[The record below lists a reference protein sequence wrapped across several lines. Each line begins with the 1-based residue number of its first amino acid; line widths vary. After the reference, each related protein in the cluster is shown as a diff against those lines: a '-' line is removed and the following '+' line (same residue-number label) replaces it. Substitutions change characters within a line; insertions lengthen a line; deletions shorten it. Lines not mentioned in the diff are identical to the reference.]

1 MHRVLLI
8 ARRDYIAAVKAKA
21 FLIGLIVAPILF
33 GGGFIGI
40 GLMKKKPDLADRKLA
55 ILDLTGKA
63 AAHIAD
69 TIAAKQAK
77 EKEPGPRYVVEA
89 VTADR
94 LELSDRVRRRE
105 LYAFLVIPADSE
117 TVEYYTNASG
127 IEDMRSWLTGAIN
140 DGIRRARL
148 AGAGV
153 AASRFE
159 ALLAPVTVQSM
170 SLLSRGSAKPQK
182 KKDLEALMVPLA
194 TMMLLAMI
202 VLAST
207 SPMLGAVADDKTQR
221 VFEMLLG
228 SATPFELMLG
238 KVIASV
244 GLALTSSIFY
254 VTTGLF
260 VLQSLALMGLAPLS
274 VLPWFVVY
282 LVADVMVL
290 SSLGIA
296 LGAACGSPQEAQQ
309 LAMLVLAPVMIPL
322 FVFVPIM
329 QAPNGTM
336 AMALSLF
343 PPFTPILMM
352 LRQTLPGGVPA
363 WQPWVGLIGVAVWT
377 IAMSWAASRVFRVVI
392 LVQGKLPKIGQLA
405 HWAIKG

>member
-1 MHRVLLI
+1 
-8 ARRDYIAAVKAKA
+8 
-21 FLIGLIVAPILF
+21 
-33 GGGFIGI
+33 
-40 GLMKKKPDLADRKLA
+40 
-55 ILDLTGKA
+55 
-63 AAHIAD
+63 
-69 TIAAKQAK
+69 
-77 EKEPGPRYVVEA
+77 
-89 VTADR
+89 
-94 LELSDRVRRRE
+94 
-105 LYAFLVIPADSE
+105 
-117 TVEYYTNASG
+117 
-127 IEDMRSWLTGAIN
+127 
-140 DGIRRARL
+140 
-148 AGAGV
+148 
-153 AASRFE
+153 
-159 ALLAPVTVQSM
+159 
-170 SLLSRGSAKPQK
+170 
-182 KKDLEALMVPLA
+182 
-194 TMMLLAMI
+194 
-202 VLAST
+202 
-207 SPMLGAVADDKTQR
+207 
-221 VFEMLLG
+221 MLLG